1 MASKRENYSVR
12 LLKCNPKQV
21 RATLGDAL
29 WADFVAHANACY
41 TDAFLSA
48 VPKPVLRCVGPPHG
62 VEGPHKFSGNL
73 TCARAYLYATLGEL
87 HLDHEQDLVVT
98 CDMWVQALAALATWD
113 DGVDGAFIGARR
125 PGGRGGD
132 GPMLH
137 NTNYSRTRP
146 EPHTRRCRPSSAYP
160 VTACALKFVDN
171 LLAYPKGT
179 IFCCW
184 RSVCR
189 VREMIAFLKWT

>member
-1 MASKRENYSVR
+1 MRESVSICDAR
-12 LLKCNPKQV
+12 
-21 RATLGDAL
+21 RAA
-29 WADFVAHANACY
+29 
-41 TDAFLSA
+41 
-48 VPKPVLRCVGPPHG
+48 P
-62 VEGPHKFSGNL
+62 
-73 TCARAYLYATLGEL
+73 
-87 HLDHEQDLVVT
+87 LDHEQDLVVT
-98 CDMWVQALAALATWD
+98 CDMWLQALAALATWD

-137 NTNYSRTRP
+137 NTNYSRPRP
-146 EPHTRRCRPSSAYP
+146 EPHTRCSPVAPTPFPP

-189 VREMIAFLKWT
+189 VREMIAFLKYLKHPNPRSAVDSSE

>member
-1 MASKRENYSVR
+1 
-12 LLKCNPKQV
+12 V

-62 VEGPHKFSGNL
+62 VEGLHKFSGNL

-113 DGVDGAFIGARR
+113 DGVDGAFLVNFSVPDDPADGAAM
-125 PGGRGGD
+125 GRCCTIPTTAD
-132 GPMLH
+132 HDL
-137 NTNYSRTRP
+137 SLTRAAA
-146 EPHTRRCRPSSAYP
+146 R
-160 VTACALKFVDN
+160 
-171 LLAYPKGT
+171 
-179 IFCCW
+179 
-184 RSVCR
+184 
-189 VREMIAFLKWT
+189 